1 MEILCHGEFMVEL
14 LLIAFLV
21 LMGPLAYV
29 YGADSRSGDS
39 RGGWPGEPRR

>member
-1 MEILCHGEFMVEL
+1 
-14 LLIAFLV
+14 V

>member
-1 MEILCHGEFMVEL
+1 MVEL